1 MHLKFKKYWKYQ
13 YFNTF
18 NATNMKVELSKFT
31 FSSYYVNLMNR
42 KEIILNQKVS
52 LKFLVTQIC
61 SVDSFRI
68 RKLTQ
73 KGIEAKSIEAGQKLL
88 INTNTF
94 FHKCIENTQYKYFLK
109 VLKIQIV
116 LNTKGLL

>member
-1 MHLKFKKYWKYQ
+1 M
-13 YFNTF
+13 
-18 NATNMKVELSKFT
+18 
-31 FSSYYVNLMNR
+31 LMNR
-42 KEIILNQKVS
+42 KDIIILNQKVS

-116 LNTKGLL
+116 LLTKGLLI

>member
-1 MHLKFKKYWKYQ
+1 
-13 YFNTF
+13 
-18 NATNMKVELSKFT
+18 MKVELSKFT

-116 LNTKGLL
+116 LNTKGLVVIQKERDAKVANFE